1 MKLGK
6 VLVFIFLSLVGLLA
20 GCASIEDE
28 SKETV
33 AAVEDV
39 FKAQPEKTNN
49 ENGNVSFYMPST
61 MEIEKKDENN
71 VILQNGNQT
80 FILFVNPN
88 EERTSDVLYN
98 SVDAK
103 EFAID
108 KTYTDKE
115 RFGYVKVFEIEDK
128 LYLVTVGIGG
138 IKMTTET
145 KVSDISESATEMMQ
159 IVSSVK
165 Y

>member
-1 MKLGK
+1 MKLGRI
-6 VLVFIFLSLVGLLA
+6 LVFIFLSLVGLLA

-39 FKAQPEKTNN
+39 FKAQPEKTNS
-49 ENGNVSFYMPST
+49 ENGDVSFYLPST
-61 MEIEKKDENN
+61 MEIEEKDENN

-115 RFGYVKVFEIEDK
+115 RFGYVKAFEIEDK

-138 IKMTTET
+138 VKMTTET

>member
-1 MKLGK
+1 MKMRK
-6 VLVFIFLSLVGLLA
+6 VLIVTLLVLVGLLS

-33 AAVEDV
+33 SSVETA
-39 FKAQPEKTNN
+39 FNAQPEKTNS
-49 ENGNVSFYMPST
+49 ENDGISFYLPST
-61 MEIEKKDENN
+61 MKIEEKVENN
-71 VILQNGNQT
+71 VILQKGDQT

-88 EERTSDVLYN
+88 EKRTSEVLYEA
-98 SVDAK
+98 VDAK
-103 EFAID
+103 EFEVD

-115 RFGYVKVFEIEDK
+115 RFGYVKVFEIEDNQ
-128 LYLVTVGIGG
+128 YLVTVGIGG

-145 KVSDISESATEMMQ
+145 KVSDISESAGEMMK